1 MLMTTLIKIA
11 NGILSISDEALL
23 IKPLR
28 MIYNKDR
35 TKDKEEYMQAASYL
49 YFMYDPRS
57 DYMYITDDNERD
69 RIIIETEGL
78 IKVKKDALLK
88 EAIDIYKA
96 HCNTSATELLKDSKI
111 ALDKI
116 RDILR
121 TADFTEEV
129 NGKPKHTLNS
139 LMSTIEKGIVLAGKI
154 ADAER
159 LIRKDIEEE
168 VAARGNAKRKILDDE
183 LL

>member
-1 MLMTTLIKIA
+1 MLMTTLIKVT
-11 NGILSISDEALL
+11 GGVLSISDEALL

-28 MIYNKDR
+28 MIFNRDR
-35 TKDKEEYMQAASYL
+35 TKDKEEYMQAVSYL

-57 DYMYITDDNERD
+57 DYMYITDDIERD

-78 IKVKKDALLK
+78 IKVKKDVLLK
-88 EAIDIYKA
+88 EAVEIYKA

-139 LMSTIEKGIVLAGKI
+139 LMSTSEKGIVLAGKI

>member
-1 MLMTTLIKIA
+1 MLMTTLIKIT

-88 EAIDIYKA
+88 EAVEKYKCPSVSIIIRSRSLSSVKKDA
-96 HCNTSATELLKDSKI
+96 LLKEAVEKYKCPVTHSPSDV
-111 ALDKI
+111 D
-116 RDILR
+116 
-121 TADFTEEV
+121 TAWCDRLTE
-129 NGKPKHTLNS
+129 NGS
-139 LMSTIEKGIVLAGKI
+139 LGIYI
-154 ADAER
+154 S
-159 LIRKDIEEE
+159 I
-168 VAARGNAKRKILDDE
+168 
-183 LL
+183 